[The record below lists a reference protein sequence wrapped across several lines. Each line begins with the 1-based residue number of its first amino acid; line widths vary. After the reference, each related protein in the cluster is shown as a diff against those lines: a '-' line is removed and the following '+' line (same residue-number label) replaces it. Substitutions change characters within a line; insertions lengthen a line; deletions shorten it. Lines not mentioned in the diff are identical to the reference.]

1 MRSDKTI
8 VLAAMV
14 LGMMADAVG
23 GESNSQLKLGKP
35 GAIAIGYREASQPF
49 SFADAQH
56 KPSGYT
62 IDLCGVVIEAIKKEL
77 AQPDLKVSYV
87 QVSSS
92 DRMAKV
98 KDGAVDLECGSTSI
112 TPQRATEVAFS
123 TPIFFADT
131 RIMVRADSGIQ
142 SIADL
147 KDRRVI
153 VNQGASGAPLL
164 AKADME
170 KGLHI
175 QFVKSHDNVESFG
188 ALQQK
193 KVDAFVHDDVQ
204 LAQLAATASNPKGFV
219 LLKESLSSD
228 PIAIMMRKDN
238 KALQQLVDATLAKL
252 SASGE
257 FARIYGKWFLTPAF
271 KFPMGESLKH
281 ELKNSGK

>member
-1 MRSDKTI
+1 MRNDKVV
-8 VLAAMV
+8 VLAAAL
-14 LGMMADAVG
+14 LGMMANAVG
-23 GESNSQLKLGKP
+23 AEAGAQLKLSKP
-35 GAIAIGYREASQPF
+35 GALTIGYREASQPF

-56 KPSGYT
+56 KPAGYT
-62 IDLCGVVIEAIKKEL
+62 IDLCGAVVDAIKKEL

-98 KDGAVDLECGSTSI
+98 KDGSVDLECGSTSI

-131 RIMVRADSGIQ
+131 KIMVRADSGIQ
-142 SIADL
+142 SVTDL
-147 KDRRVI
+147 KDKRVI

-164 AKADME
+164 AKADMD

-175 QFVKSHDNVESFG
+175 QFVKSHDNVESFA

-219 LLKESLSSD
+219 LLKDSLSSD
-228 PIAIMMRKDN
+228 PIAIMMHKDN
-238 KALQQLVDATLAKL
+238 KPLQQLVDATLAKL
-252 SASGE
+252 GASGE
-257 FARIYGKWFLTPAF
+257 FTKIYSKWFLTPTF
-271 KFPMGESLKH
+271 KFPMSESLKR
-281 ELKNSGK
+281 ELKNTGK

>member
-1 MRSDKTI
+1 MRNNKMV
-8 VLAAMV
+8 VLAAAL
-14 LGMMADAVG
+14 LGVIGSAVSAEAG
-23 GESNSQLKLGKP
+23 GQIKLSKP
-35 GAIAIGYREASQPF
+35 GAITIGYREASQPF
-49 SFADAQH
+49 SFADAQK
-56 KPSGYT
+56 KPAGYT
-62 IDLCGVVIEAIKKEL
+62 IDLCGAVVDAIKKEL
-77 AQPDLKVSYV
+77 GQPELKVNYV
-87 QVSSS
+87 LVSSS

-98 KDGAVDLECGSTSI
+98 KDGSVDMECGATSI

-123 TPIFFADT
+123 TPIFFTDT
-131 RIMVRADSGIQ
+131 KVLVRADSGIQ

-147 KDRRVI
+147 KDKRVI
-153 VNQGASGAPLL
+153 VNQGGAGAPLL

-204 LAQLAATASNPKGFV
+204 LAQLASAHDAKGFV

-228 PIAIMMRKDN
+228 PIAIMLRKDN
-238 KALQQLVDATLAKL
+238 KPLQQVVDATLAKL

-257 FARIYGKWFLTPAF
+257 FTKIYSKWFLTPTF
-271 KFPMGESLKH
+271 KFPMSDSLKR